1 MFDRTFSRF
10 YSVHF
15 TVEFL
20 LGQVDI
26 TVTYFLHCPTPT
38 MVDAVIYGVLMKFN
52 SITAQ
57 EAEQQRSLVVGND
70 KEIEKLQGN
79 LQTVKA
85 ELKEVEKSQFAQKF
99 WFERLKH
106 ISSEMNAFL
115 DEWNTPTT
123 KLKVQNEE
131 IVQKACS
138 SIASLLC
145 CFF

>member
-1 MFDRTFSRF
+1 M
-10 YSVHF
+10 Y
-15 TVEFL
+15 
-20 LGQVDI
+20 
-26 TVTYFLHCPTPT
+26 CPTPT
-38 MVDAVIYGVLMKFN
+38 IANAVIYGVLNLKQFG

-85 ELKEVEKSQFAQKF
+85 ELKEVEKSQVAQKF